1 MKVAHV
7 ALWTADLTA
16 QAAFWQEFFS
26 AQVGEKYVSRNR
38 PGFESHFVQLSEGA
52 SIELM
57 TLPVLA
63 EALTNKE
70 GCGWAHVA
78 ISVGSKADVEAL
90 ASKAA
95 ERGILVAQPRMT
107 GDGFYEAIVSDPDG
121 NLIEITSD

>member
-7 ALWTADLTA
+7 ALWTADLVA
-16 QAAFWQEFFS
+16 QAAFWQEFFA

-63 EALTNKE
+63 EAFTNKE

-95 ERGILVAQPRMT
+95 ERGILVASPRMT

>member
-7 ALWTADLTA
+7 ALWTADLAA
-16 QAAFWQEFFS
+16 QAAFWQEFS
-26 AQVGEKYVSRNR
+26 PLRSEKICEPESSR
-38 PGFESHFVQLSEGA
+38 FESHFVQLSEGA

-70 GCGWAHVA
+70 SCGWAHVA

-95 ERGILVAQPRMT
+95 ERGILVAPPRMT

>member
-7 ALWTADLTA
+7 ALWTADLAA

-63 EALTNKE
+63 EALTTKE
-70 GCGWAHVA
+70 GGGWSHVA
-78 ISVGSKADVEAL
+78 
-90 ASKAA
+90 
-95 ERGILVAQPRMT
+95 
-107 GDGFYEAIVSDPDG
+107 VS
-121 NLIEITSD
+121 LWS